1 MRCDECNIDIVK
13 QNEALECPNCGLVHG
28 LIMEENTFKD
38 GELVR
43 HSDVKYLGG
52 FFSKERGAS
61 KLRRLARIH
70 SVPSNERTINRGLR
84 YCNMVASEFSMSA
97 SATEEMKRYYVL
109 LIKKGIFSARMPLE
123 IRAAAIGYIVLKQY
137 DYSYTLQEMSK
148 VLELPAK
155 KISKLSR
162 GFARELG
169 LSYIFSNVNVGS
181 LLEKFCLRLGKSRLF
196 INECIN
202 IHEYINSLESKHP
215 TSAYLA
221 GLIYFTET
229 TQLEK
234 SITQKMIAEVLGVSV
249 VTIRTRHNKILKL
262 LNIKNTYGLTINDI
276 IAGVR

>member
-148 VLELPAK
+148 VLELPTK

-169 LSYIFSNVNVGS
+169 HS
-181 LLEKFCLRLGKSRLF
+181 
-196 INECIN
+196 
-202 IHEYINSLESKHP
+202 
-215 TSAYLA
+215 
-221 GLIYFTET
+221 
-229 TQLEK
+229 
-234 SITQKMIAEVLGVSV
+234 
-249 VTIRTRHNKILKL
+249 
-262 LNIKNTYGLTINDI
+262 
-276 IAGVR
+276 